1 MATPPE
7 EEKDGGKEPTKRTY
21 ISALLSSRAPAQA
34 AQVDQKGLL
43 GRIDAK
49 TEPLR
54 TPYSANVSRKDAS
67 ILAALAP
74 PGQEKARLGRRGEMT
89 PPREASNRKGF
100 EVLEWEREHEPLTTE
115 ELAEAAEEAMRESEA
130 ARAAEGPEMEM
141 EERSPLAAEEGPEEG
156 PSPDAEAPP
165 PPEAV
170 PAPTLEP
177 AAAIA
182 TAPTGDV
189 VVETRPGHRPREG
202 GQFPGELME
211 SMEEA
216 PAEGSPVIARSER
229 AAPPPPAPAGIVSY
243 ERGFSE
249 GDEEA
254 PQETVTR
261 EELQGAAPR
270 PQRWPSE
277 TGLEL
282 HIDGFEDMAR
292 QSDICPRCG
301 RRITVRNRLLTCSDC
316 GVVACES
323 CEIRTTA
330 HVESPFYYD
339 WKFRL
344 PLCIR
349 CFEKAFSI
357 QKSLSKAK
365 TSLGMGNYTYAYY
378 HAQQAL
384 KADPG
389 SAYADEAREIIAQI
403 DRRRRESAEQDK
415 AWKKQLAAYS
425 RTTVVH
431 EK

>member
-7 EEKDGGKEPTKRTY
+7 EEKEGGKEPAKRTY
-21 ISALLSSRAPAQA
+21 ISALLSSRAQPQPAQA
-34 AQVDQKGLL
+34 DQKGLL

-49 TEPLR
+49 TQPLR

-74 PGQEKARLGRRGEMT
+74 PGQEKARLGRSAEMT

-100 EVLEWEREHEPLTTE
+100 EVLEWEREREPLTTE
-115 ELAEAAEEAMRESEA
+115 ELAEAAEEAMSGSEA
-130 ARAAEGPEMEM
+130 AREAEEPAMET
-141 EERSPLAAEEGPEEG
+141 ERSPLVSE
-156 PSPDAEAPP
+156 EAPTGTKAP
-165 PPEAV
+165 PA
-170 PAPTLEP
+170 PAPTP
-177 AAAIA
+177 AAPA
-182 TAPTGDV
+182 GEV
-189 VVETRPGHRPREG
+189 VVETRPGHTPREG

-211 SMEEA
+211 PMEEA

-301 RRITVRNRLLTCSDC
+301 RRITVRNRLLTCTDC

-339 WKFRL
+339 WKFKL

-349 CFEKAFSI
+349 CFEKAFGI

-384 KADPG
+384 KTDPG
-389 SAYADEAREIIAQI
+389 SAYADEARDIIAQI

>member
-7 EEKDGGKEPTKRTY
+7 EEKEGGKEPGKRTY
-21 ISALLSSRAPAQA
+21 ISALLSSRAPPQP
-34 AQVDQKGLL
+34 AQVDQRGLL

-49 TEPLR
+49 TGPLR

-74 PGQEKARLGRRGEMT
+74 PGQEKARLGRRT
-89 PPREASNRKGF
+89 DLAPPREASNRKGF
-100 EVLEWEREHEPLTTE
+100 EVLEWEREREMLTAD
-115 ELAEAAEEAMRESEA
+115 ELAEAAEQVMAGSEA
-130 ARAAEGPEMEM
+130 ARAGEAPSMEM
-141 EERSPLAAEEGPEEG
+141 EQSPLVAEEELAEAPA
-156 PSPDAEAPP
+156 PAREAPP
-165 PPEAV
+165 PATPPPPPKPAEAG
-170 PAPTLEP
+170 E
-177 AAAIA
+177 
-182 TAPTGDV
+182 V
-189 VVETRPGHRPREG
+189 VVGMRPGHRPREG

-216 PAEGSPVIARSER
+216 AAEGSPVIARKER
-229 AAPPPPAPAGIVSY
+229 AAPPPPPPAGIVSY

-249 GDEEA
+249 GDEEP

-270 PQRWPSE
+270 PHSQRWPSE

-301 RRITVRNRLLTCSDC
+301 RRITVRNRLLSCSDC

-330 HVESPFYYD
+330 HVESPFFYD
-339 WKFRL
+339 WKFTL

-349 CFEKAFSI
+349 CFEKAFGI

-365 TSLGMGNYTYAYY
+365 TSLGMGNFTYAYY

-384 KADPG
+384 KADPA
-389 SAYADEAREIIAQI
+389 SAYADEARDIVAQI

>member
-7 EEKDGGKEPTKRTY
+7 EEKDEGKEPAKRTY
-21 ISALLSSRAPAQA
+21 ISALLSSRAPPQA
-34 AQVDQKGLL
+34 TPVDQKGLL

-74 PGQEKARLGRRGEMT
+74 PGQERARLGRNAEMT

-100 EVLEWEREHEPLTTE
+100 EVLEWEHERELLTTE
-115 ELAEAAEEAMRESEA
+115 ELAEAAEEAMSGSEV
-130 ARAAEGPEMEM
+130 ARAAEQPAMGMEQ
-141 EERSPLAAEEGPEEG
+141 SPLVAEEEPVEE
-156 PSPDAEAPP
+156 PP
-165 PPEAV
+165 PPEPV
-170 PAPTLEP
+170 PAP
-177 AAAIA
+177 AAAT
-182 TAPTGDV
+182 TAPAGEV
-189 VVETRPGHRPREG
+189 VVETRPGHMPREG

-216 PAEGSPVIARSER
+216 PAEGSPVIARKER
-229 AAPPPPAPAGIVSY
+229 AAPPPPSPAGIVSY
-243 ERGFSE
+243 ERGFSKGE
-249 GDEEA
+249 EEA
-254 PQETVTR
+254 PQETITR

-270 PQRWPSE
+270 PQRFPSE

-301 RRITVRNRLLTCSDC
+301 RRITVRNRLLTCTDC

-330 HVESPFYYD
+330 RVESPFYYD
-339 WKFRL
+339 WKFKL

-349 CFEKAFSI
+349 CFEKAFGI

-384 KADPG
+384 KTDPG
-389 SAYADEAREIIAQI
+389 STYADEAREIIAQI